1 MPDAPPKEVA
11 LEVAIMAAETYLAF
25 LAEFRYDMAK
35 PTEMAALGGHPK
47 ALKVFETIYGH
58 ESVIY
63 LRLIEGL
70 LHIPDPFAA
79 SVLAVQLGSLIEHG
93 ANPHPLGDA
102 MVHRLA
108 IDFTAARKFA
118 EMLDAEGTKE
128 PEDAP
133 RAVLAAAGKRDPHG
147 AAAWAGQQ
155 LSTAAAMTAWSR
167 HPLSR
172 RVAARTPEL
181 AANAA
186 YLGAHGGYA
195 YFISE
200 LLHSADGEHVLVL
213 SPEQRKG
220 FLVEL
225 FAVRNMCHLFA
236 LCEDALVGDPAN
248 GLLEGPKL
256 DAEVAAVA
264 RSERM
269 LEKEMTF
276 PIAWHYEYWFGVH
289 PDAAAAITGLH
300 PAIGAMIG
308 IEAQLRHLPLTRN
321 QAIILMRPRKV
332 GSRTCKVSD
341 FFPPIHDALRSGVLI
356 RHELSPEEV
365 DTTIAE
371 LRADAEKAAG
381 ITPAVDK

>member
-1 MPDAPPKEVA
+1 MPEPHAVAFPVAKDAA
-11 LEVAIMAAETYLAF
+11 DAYLAF
-25 LAEFRYDMAK
+25 LAAFRYDMAK
-35 PTEMAALGGHPK
+35 PTQMAELGGEPR
-47 ALKVFETIYGH
+47 ALRVFETIYGH
-58 ESVIY
+58 ESEIY
-63 LRLIEGL
+63 LHLIDGL
-70 LHIPDPFAA
+70 LRLPDPFAA
-79 SVLAVQLGSLIEHG
+79 SVLAVQLGSMIEHG

-147 AAAWAGQQ
+147 AAAWASQQ

-172 RVAARTPEL
+172 RVAARTPGL

-195 YFISE
+195 YFIGE

-213 SPEQRKG
+213 APEQRKG

-236 LCEDALVGDPAN
+236 LCEDALVGDAAR
-248 GLLEGPKL
+248 GLLEGPVL
-256 DAEVAAVA
+256 DPAVAAVA
-264 RSERM
+264 RGETA
-269 LEKEMTF
+269 LEQELTF
-276 PIAWHYEYWFGVH
+276 SIGWHYEYWFGAH
-289 PDAAAAITGLH
+289 PEAAAAITGLH
-300 PAIGAMIG
+300 PQIGAMIG
-308 IEAQLRHLPLTRN
+308 VEAQLRHLPLARN
-321 QAIILMRPRKV
+321 QAIILMRPGKV
-332 GSRTCKVSD
+332 GSRSCKVSD

-356 RHELSPEEV
+356 RHELTPDEV
-365 DTTIAE
+365 DTTLAE
-371 LRADAEKAAG
+371 LRAEAEKAAG
-381 ITPAVDK
+381 LTPAVDK